1 MATKTKAKKDPMEE
15 FEARIAAQLAFAAK
29 AEKDGDY
36 ELARAAAHDAADLKC
51 IYSAYKAKDYACAMR
66 IADRVDT
73 AVRDEIPTQ
82 IFNQMAKAMG
92 QS

>member
-1 MATKTKAKKDPMEE
+1 MTTRTKANKDPMKE
-15 FEARIAAQLAFAAK
+15 FEARIAAQLALAGR

-51 IYSAYKAKDYACAMR
+51 IYAAFRAKNYACAMR

-82 IFNQMAKAMG
+82 IYNQMAKAMG